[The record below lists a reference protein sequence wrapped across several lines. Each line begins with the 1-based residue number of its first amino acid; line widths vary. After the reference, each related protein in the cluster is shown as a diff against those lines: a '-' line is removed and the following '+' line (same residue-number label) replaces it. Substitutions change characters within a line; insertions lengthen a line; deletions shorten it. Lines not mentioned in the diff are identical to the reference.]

1 MKLAYIQN
9 DNWHTSPSERFSYY
23 SFFFGQNAVYNLVST
38 LLTTYLLLLGLN
50 AEKSAAVILA
60 VKLWDAFND
69 VLFGVIF
76 DKIKFKSGR
85 KYLPW
90 LKVSAIAVPIA
101 TVLMFVIPD
110 AGSETLKL
118 AWLAIAY
125 IVWDT
130 AYTICDVPIYGIITV
145 ITENLDERTSML
157 SYKSIYGGAGAGF
170 CTLIGTVL
178 ISEHVGSDFSVI
190 AIIIGVTAAITML
203 PVAFKAKER
212 APVVQTE
219 EFTVRKMIKYL
230 VTNKYLLI
238 YYLGF
243 FFYSSLNVSANMTLF
258 VSFYLFHDSLFSLI
272 ITVIG
277 LVPSL
282 VCALFVPSLIRRFDK
297 MKIYLVCVVLAVVT
311 GLVTFFVGYENIIVY
326 TILATIKAMPLAVIG
341 VMMFMFTPD
350 CAEYGK
356 YMTGIDAKG
365 ITFALQ
371 TFAAKLT
378 GAIAGSLGLLLMGI
392 FGWKEVKADNFEVLQ
407 QMNVLQSDTALFG
420 LWFTYALVPVI
431 GVIIAGIV
439 WLFYRL
445 TDKQVQIMA
454 DYNMGRISREDA
466 DAGLA
471 ALKFKK

>member
-125 IVWDT
+125 IIWDT

>member
-90 LKVSAIAVPIA
+90 LKISAIAVPIA

-118 AWLAIAY
+118 AWLAVAY
-125 IVWDT
+125 IIWDT

-445 TDKQVQIMA
+445 TDKQVQVMA

>member
-90 LKVSAIAVPIA
+90 LKISAIAVPIA

-125 IVWDT
+125 IIWDT

-326 TILATIKAMPLAVIG
+326 TILATIKAMPIAVIG

-392 FGWKEVKADNFEVLQ
+392 FGWKEVEADNFEVLQ
-407 QMNVLQSDTALFG
+407 QMNVMQSDTALFG

>member
-90 LKVSAIAVPIA
+90 LKISAIAVPIA

-125 IVWDT
+125 IIWDT

-392 FGWKEVKADNFEVLQ
+392 FGWKEVQADNFEVLQ

>member
-1 MKLAYIQN
+1 
-9 DNWHTSPSERFSYY
+9 
-23 SFFFGQNAVYNLVST
+23 
-38 LLTTYLLLLGLN
+38 
-50 AEKSAAVILA
+50 
-60 VKLWDAFND
+60 
-69 VLFGVIF
+69 
-76 DKIKFKSGR
+76 
-85 KYLPW
+85 
-90 LKVSAIAVPIA
+90 
-101 TVLMFVIPD
+101 
-110 AGSETLKL
+110 
-118 AWLAIAY
+118 
-125 IVWDT
+125 
-130 AYTICDVPIYGIITV
+130 
-145 ITENLDERTSML
+145 
-157 SYKSIYGGAGAGF
+157 
-170 CTLIGTVL
+170 
-178 ISEHVGSDFSVI
+178 
-190 AIIIGVTAAITML
+190 
-203 PVAFKAKER
+203 
-212 APVVQTE
+212 
-219 EFTVRKMIKYL
+219 
-230 VTNKYLLI
+230 
-238 YYLGF
+238 
-243 FFYSSLNVSANMTLF
+243 
-258 VSFYLFHDSLFSLI
+258 
-272 ITVIG
+272 
-277 LVPSL
+277 
-282 VCALFVPSLIRRFDK
+282 

-445 TDKQVQIMA
+445 TDKQVQVMA

>member
-76 DKIKFKSGR
+76 DKVKFKSGR

-90 LKVSAIAVPIA
+90 LKISAIAVPIA
-101 TVLMFVIPD
+101 TVLMFIIPD

-125 IVWDT
+125 IIWDT

-178 ISEHVGSDFSVI
+178 ISEHVGSDFSII
-190 AIIIGVTAAITML
+190 AIIMGVTAAITML

-392 FGWKEVKADNFEVLQ
+392 FGWKEVQADNFEVLQ

>member
-9 DNWHTSPSERFSYY
+9 DSWHTSPSERFSYY

-76 DKIKFKSGR
+76 DKVKFKSGR

-90 LKVSAIAVPIA
+90 LKISAIAVPIA

-125 IVWDT
+125 IIWDT

-178 ISEHVGSDFSVI
+178 ISEHVGSDFSII

-219 EFTVRKMIKYL
+219 EFTVRKMFKYL

-356 YMTGIDAKG
+356 FTTGIDAKG

-392 FGWKEVKADNFEVLQ
+392 FGWQEVEAENFEVLQ
-407 QMNVLQSDTALFG
+407 QMNVMQSDTALFG

-439 WLFYRL
+439 WMFYRL
-445 TDKQVQIMA
+445 NDKQVQVMA

-466 DAGLA
+466 DAKLA

>member
-76 DKIKFKSGR
+76 DKVKFKSGR

-90 LKVSAIAVPIA
+90 LKISAIAVPIA
-101 TVLMFVIPD
+101 TVLMFIIPD

-125 IVWDT
+125 IIWDT

-326 TILATIKAMPLAVIG
+326 TILATIKAMPIAVIG

-392 FGWKEVKADNFEVLQ
+392 FGWKEVQADNFEVLQ

-445 TDKQVQIMA
+445 TDKQVQVMA

>member
-9 DNWHTSPSERFSYY
+9 DSWHTSPSERFSYY

-76 DKIKFKSGR
+76 DKVKFKSGR

-90 LKVSAIAVPIA
+90 LKISAIAVPIA
-101 TVLMFVIPD
+101 TVLMFVIPG

-125 IVWDT
+125 IIWDT

-178 ISEHVGSDFSVI
+178 ISEHVGSDFSII
-190 AIIIGVTAAITML
+190 AIIMGVTAAITML

-212 APVVQTE
+212 APVVRTE
-219 EFTVRKMIKYL
+219 EFTVRKMFKYL

-356 YMTGIDAKG
+356 FTTGIDAKG

-392 FGWKEVKADNFEVLQ
+392 FGWKEVEAENFEVLQ
-407 QMNVLQSDTALFG
+407 QMNVMQSDTALFG

-439 WLFYRL
+439 WMFYRL
-445 TDKQVQIMA
+445 NDKQVQVMA

-466 DAGLA
+466 DAKLA

>member
-90 LKVSAIAVPIA
+90 LKISAIAVPIA
-101 TVLMFVIPD
+101 TVLMFIIPD

-125 IVWDT
+125 IIWDT

-178 ISEHVGSDFSVI
+178 ISEHVGSDFSII

-326 TILATIKAMPLAVIG
+326 TILATIKAMPIAVIG

>member
-90 LKVSAIAVPIA
+90 LKISAIAVPIA

-125 IVWDT
+125 IIWDT

-326 TILATIKAMPLAVIG
+326 TILATIKAMPIAVIG

>member
-101 TVLMFVIPD
+101 TVLMFIIPD

-125 IVWDT
+125 IIWDT

-326 TILATIKAMPLAVIG
+326 TILATIKAMPIAVIG

-392 FGWKEVKADNFEVLQ
+392 FGWKEVEADNFEVLQ
-407 QMNVLQSDTALFG
+407 QMNVMQSDTALFG

>member
-76 DKIKFKSGR
+76 DKVKFKSGR

-90 LKVSAIAVPIA
+90 LKISAIAVPIA

-125 IVWDT
+125 IIWDT

-178 ISEHVGSDFSVI
+178 ISEHVGSDFSII

-219 EFTVRKMIKYL
+219 EFTVRKMFKYL

>member
-9 DNWHTSPSERFSYY
+9 DSWHTSPSERFSYY

-90 LKVSAIAVPIA
+90 LKISAIAVPIA

-125 IVWDT
+125 IIWDT

-178 ISEHVGSDFSVI
+178 ISEHVGSDFSII

-219 EFTVRKMIKYL
+219 EFTVRKMFKYL

-378 GAIAGSLGLLLMGI
+378 GAISGSLGLLLMGI

-445 TDKQVQIMA
+445 TDKQVQVMA

>member
-76 DKIKFKSGR
+76 DKVKFKSGR

-90 LKVSAIAVPIA
+90 LKISAIAVPIA

-125 IVWDT
+125 IIWDT

-219 EFTVRKMIKYL
+219 EFTVRKMFKYL

-378 GAIAGSLGLLLMGI
+378 GAISGSLGLLLMGI
-392 FGWKEVKADNFEVLQ
+392 FGWKEVEADNFEVLQ

>member
-76 DKIKFKSGR
+76 DKVKFKSGR

-125 IVWDT
+125 IIWDT

-178 ISEHVGSDFSVI
+178 ISEHVGSDFSII

-219 EFTVRKMIKYL
+219 EFTVRKMFKYL

-378 GAIAGSLGLLLMGI
+378 GAISGSLGLLLMGI

-445 TDKQVQIMA
+445 TDKQVQVMA

>member
-9 DNWHTSPSERFSYY
+9 DSWHTSPSERFSYY

-125 IVWDT
+125 IIWDT

-178 ISEHVGSDFSVI
+178 ISEHVGSDFSII

-219 EFTVRKMIKYL
+219 EFTVRKMFKYL

-326 TILATIKAMPLAVIG
+326 TILATIKAMPIAVIG

-356 YMTGIDAKG
+356 YMIGIDAKG

>member
-9 DNWHTSPSERFSYY
+9 DSWHTSPSERFSYY

-76 DKIKFKSGR
+76 DKVKFKSGR

-125 IVWDT
+125 IIWDT

-178 ISEHVGSDFSVI
+178 ISEHVGSDFSII

-219 EFTVRKMIKYL
+219 EFTVRKMFKYL

-356 YMTGIDAKG
+356 FTTGIDAKG

-378 GAIAGSLGLLLMGI
+378 GAIAGSLGLLLMGV
-392 FGWKEVKADNFEVLQ
+392 FGWQEVEAENFEVLQ
-407 QMNVLQSDTALFG
+407 QMNVMQSDTALFG

-439 WLFYRL
+439 WMFYRL
-445 TDKQVQIMA
+445 NDKQVQVMA
-454 DYNMGRISREDA
+454 DYNMGRITREVA
-466 DAGLA
+466 DAKLA

>member
-76 DKIKFKSGR
+76 DKVKFKSGR

-90 LKVSAIAVPIA
+90 LKISAIAVPIA

-125 IVWDT
+125 IIWDT

>member
-76 DKIKFKSGR
+76 DKVKFKSGR

-125 IVWDT
+125 IIWDT

-326 TILATIKAMPLAVIG
+326 TILATIKAMPIAVIG